1 VSVMRVCYVIE
12 SAGAGSGQVVLN
24 LARYCRDEG
33 DDVTVM
39 YSESRAEKPFLE
51 SLESLKDVKRIAVP
65 MQRNVGWHDAVD
77 VLRLWFRLVLEGPF
91 DVIHGHSSKAGA
103 LARVAGL
110 FLWPRPVRVYTPHAF
125 VTMGPEASRAYS
137 LIERG
142 LSWITNAIIAVSA
155 LEESHA
161 RQHLGIA
168 GHKVIMI
175 PNGIRLDYPM
185 DREEARRK
193 TGFSED
199 AFIIGFVGRLVAQKN
214 PERLLAAFAN
224 IAGKRPDARL
234 VIVGSGPLLSQIEQ
248 DTERLG
254 LGEKVRLFTHHNARE
269 FIPGFDC
276 LICTSDY
283 EGFPVTFLEAVAAGV
298 PVVTTPVGGAAE
310 VTVVEAG
317 FMTPDFTPESVAAA
331 VTKLASL
338 NSAERKSLRQK
349 VLERA
354 KDFSAEVMGRKTR
367 SLYSSLLNNRRSR

>member
-1 VSVMRVCYVIE
+1 MRICYVIE

-39 YSESRAEKPFLE
+39 YSESRAEQPFLAGLE
-51 SLESLKDVKRIAVP
+51 SLRDVKRVAVP

-77 VLRLWFRLVLEGPF
+77 ALRLWFRLILQGPF
-91 DVIHGHSSKAGA
+91 DVIHSHSSKAGA
-103 LARVAGL
+103 LARAPGL
-110 FLWPRPVRVYTPHAF
+110 FLWPRPVQVYTPHAF
-125 VTMGPEASRAYS
+125 VTMGAGASRAYS

-142 LSWITNAIIAVSA
+142 LSWMSDAIIAVSA
-155 LEESHA
+155 FEEAHA
-161 RQHLGIA
+161 QQHLGIA

-185 DREEARRK
+185 DRADARRK
-193 TGFSED
+193 MEFPDD

-214 PERLLAAFAN
+214 PERLLAAFSD
-224 IAGKRPDARL
+224 IVGKRPDARL
-234 VIVGSGPLLSQIEQ
+234 VIVGFGPLLSRVEQ
-248 DTERLG
+248 AVEQLG
-254 LGEKVRLFTHHNARE
+254 FGGKVRFFTNHNARE

-310 VTVVEAG
+310 ATAG
-317 FMTPDFTPESVAAA
+317 GAGLVTPDFAPERLTAA
-331 VTKLASL
+331 VEKLASL
-338 NSAERKSLRQK
+338 NPAERISLRQN
-349 VLERA
+349 VLARA
-354 KDFSAEVMGRKTR
+354 KNFDVELMGRKTR
-367 SLYSSLLNNRRSR
+367 TLYTTLLNNRRSR